1 MSQLCPLYFEMDD
14 GGPVCQN
21 MLEFEPGEMFNF
33 RYAKAIELHIKDK
46 IE

>member
-1 MSQLCPLYFEMDD
+1 MSQLCPLCFEMDD

-21 MLEFEPGEMFNF
+21 ILEFEAGEMFSF
-33 RYAKAIELHIKDK
+33 RYAKAIELDIKYK